1 MVRTKDVISIT
12 EARAK
17 LTELAEEVACAG
29 AEKLLTKNGASFVA
43 LIDARK
49 LDYYHA
55 LEAEHANLV
64 LLDEV
69 ERGLADVAAGRTIAA
84 RELRRRLRR

>member
-1 MVRTKDVISIT
+1 
-12 EARAK
+12 
-17 LTELAEEVACAG
+17 
-29 AEKLLTKNGASFVA
+29 

-69 ERGLADVAAGRTIAA
+69 ERGLADVAAGRTIPAK
-84 RELRRRLRR
+84 ELRRKLRR

>member
-1 MVRTKDVISIT
+1 MVRTKDVVSIT

-17 LTELAEEVACAG
+17 LTELAEEIASAG

-55 LEAEHANLV
+55 LEAEHANIV
-64 LLDEV
+64 LRDEV
-69 ERGLADVAAGRTIAA
+69 ERGLADVAAGRTTPAK
-84 RELRRRLRR
+84 ELRRRLRR

>member
-1 MVRTKDVISIT
+1 MVRTKDVVSIT

-17 LTELAEEVACAG
+17 LTELAEEVATAG

-49 LDYYHA
+49 LDYDHA
-55 LEAEHANLV
+55 LETEHANLV

-69 ERGLADVAAGRTIAA
+69 ERGLADVAAGRTSPV